1 MDLSDLF
8 GEALGYGFDFCRSR
22 RKKLRSKS
30 KKYEVTKALHLEFDV
45 DNEDY
50 QQELIMSIVIEQSEW
65 DEFLTEYGSGNTRRA
80 PDGTRCP
87 Y

>member
-1 MDLSDLF
+1 
-8 GEALGYGFDFCRSR
+8 
-22 RKKLRSKS
+22 
-30 KKYEVTKALHLEFDV
+30 
-45 DNEDY
+45 
-50 QQELIMSIVIEQSEW
+50 MSIVIEQSEW

>member
-1 MDLSDLF
+1 MDISDLF

-30 KKYEVTKALHLEFDV
+30 KKYTVTKELHKEFDV

-50 QQELIMSIVIEQSEW
+50 
-65 DEFLTEYGSGNTRRA
+65 T
-80 PDGTRCP
+80 
-87 Y
+87 